1 MSIPVTEL
9 SEAIPV
15 KVRKVLYV
23 LYGLF
28 GLGTAGAVAAYGA
41 LEQEQPP
48 ALVVALAVSATLA
61 PFFAT
66 LAVGNAHKQE
76 VAVVPVAAEPVLE
89 SEPNVDFEE
98 LDDLEGDPDVVG
110 PYDEDVAAPYDR

>member
-1 MSIPVTEL
+1 MSIPVAEL

-15 KVRKVLYV
+15 KLRKVLYV
-23 LYGLF
+23 LYGVF

-48 ALVVALAVSATLA
+48 WLSVALAVSATLA

-66 LAVGNAHKQE
+66 LAVGNARKQE
-76 VAVVPVAAEPVLE
+76 VAVVTPSALEAVE
-89 SEPNVDFEE
+89 SEPLADFEE
-98 LDDLEGDPDVVG
+98 LEPFEGDPDVVG
-110 PYDEDVAAPYDR
+110 PYDR